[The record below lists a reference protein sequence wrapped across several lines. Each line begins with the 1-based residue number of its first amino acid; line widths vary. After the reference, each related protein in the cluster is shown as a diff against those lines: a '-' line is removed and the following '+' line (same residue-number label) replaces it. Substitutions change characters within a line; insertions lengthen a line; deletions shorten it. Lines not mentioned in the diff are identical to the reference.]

1 MSSIVADEL
10 AKIKSFETDT
20 EKRRSELTLNEL
32 NYISDKQLHRKVD
45 EEGGGSGD
53 STFDVLF
60 EIDPETPSARLVK
73 GHYSDLVFDDT
84 TPNVKVGAYFKPYGS
99 QTPNVVFSVSAMIG
113 GVFEDNGVG
122 FLISAILPQNE
133 KFYNLLFS
141 SDDTVEIEETPDPF
155 PPSPIALQRGAGSSA
170 LFVDICKFEHEA
182 FICERAYLS
191 SDGLLDTV
199 APVST
204 HFYDSAGEL
213 INSGITFDP
222 ADAGSYD
229 NGEWVITK
237 SCSITYTPSND
248 PLPTQPTE

>member
-32 NYISDKQLHRKVD
+32 NYISDKQLHKKD
-45 EEGGGSGD
+45 SGGGGGED

-73 GHYSDLVFDDT
+73 GHYSDLVFDHT
-84 TPNVKVGAYFKPYGS
+84 TPNMKVGAYYKPLGS
-99 QTPNVVFSVSAMIG
+99 QMSNFVFSVSAMIG
-113 GVFEDNGVG
+113 EVSEDNVAT
-122 FLISAILPQNE
+122 FIISVMLEPDE

-141 SDDTVEIEETPDPF
+141 SDDTVEMEEIPNPF
-155 PPSPIALQRGAGSSA
+155 PPSLIALQRGAGSSA
-170 LFVDICKFEHEA
+170 FFVDICRYVNDVFECA
-182 FICERAYLS
+182 RLFLS

-204 HFYDSAGEL
+204 HFYDSAGEI
-213 INSGITFDP
+213 INSGITFNP
-222 ADAGSYD
+222 VDAGSYD